1 MDIQW
6 TLHSSLAMVLW
17 ENGGAGDQT
26 SSNRGAWT
34 FSLGQ
39 FFDQVGKRLIVI
51 NFGLQKY
58 EANALGLVKSWG
70 SIRKGW
76 FFVFREQGVF
86 QLGLRRKSSL
96 DTKMMIWHFTTC
108 MNVMCKVGKK
118 DIKTWAVIKDINIWL
133 QLGLKTYLGFSGPN
147 AAYCSHDVMWLL
159 NCLNYSGLRV
169 PIVPVNEP
177 TAERYK
183 RCMIHVKNGPVG
195 WTGWN
200 LGTFWPNG
208 FLFSKD
214 L

>member
-1 MDIQW
+1 MDIHW
-6 TLHSSLAMVLW
+6 TQYSLLAFVLW
-17 ENGGAGDQT
+17 ENGGGGWW
-26 SSNRGAWT
+26 SGGWSNLFYNRGAWN

-39 FFDQVGKRLIVI
+39 FLDQVGKRLIVI

-133 QLGLKTYLGFSGPN
+133 QLGLKTYLGFLGP
-147 AAYCSHDVMWLL
+147 LL
-159 NCLNYSGLRV
+159 H
-169 PIVPVNEP
+169 IVH
-177 TAERYK
+177 
-183 RCMIHVKNGPVG
+183 MISCGC
-195 WTGWN
+195 WTVW
-200 LGTFWPNG
+200 TTQV
-208 FLFSKD
+208 
-214 L
+214 